1 MSLSNVLSFRWR
13 LNKNIQ
19 STPTGAIIYAYLL
32 DRCSCLS
39 VGNLVCQV
47 SGMRRNEKC
56 PVKTDDDGG
65 VCITQPRQS
74 TPASGSVNLIC
85 SELPLLTD
93 LLPGVYR
100 LTCQMRLRRHVR
112 LLVVHLC
119 SPRSCLSVYWWSSQW
134 WYFAGYAS
142 PRSLLIRRSSSSWWS
157 RTFVPVSL
165 VGKATSAIWRSS
177 MVWCYSHRK
186 CCSLWS
192 VECLFWN
199 AGSKSWSNPLR
210 YLDSQH
216 SIEFHRQQLNL
227 RVFLNQWIWR
237 KTLFPANQYSSF
249 VKRTIE

>member
-13 LNKNIQ
+13 LKKNIQ

-56 PVKTDDDGG
+56 PVETDDDGG

-119 SPRSCLSVYWWSSQW
+119 SPRSSLSVYWSSSQW
-134 WYFAGYAS
+134 WFFARYAS
-142 PRSLLIRRSSSSWWS
+142 PRSLLIGDRAAHGGRGRFCRYPWLEKQHQQYGDHRWFDV
-157 RTFVPVSL
+157 TLIESL
-165 VGKATSAIWRSS
+165 VLDDLSNVYFGMLVQNHDPILFDIWIRSIRLNFIGSNWTLVFSSINGFEGKLSFPQINI
-177 MVWCYSHRK
+177 
-186 CCSLWS
+186 L
-192 VECLFWN
+192 
-199 AGSKSWSNPLR
+199 PL
-210 YLDSQH
+210 
-216 SIEFHRQQLNL
+216 
-227 RVFLNQWIWR
+227 
-237 KTLFPANQYSSF
+237 
-249 VKRTIE
+249 